1 MSLQALSLK
10 APQNCVS
17 RSPRRG
23 CVGAWFISVRSRGSR
38 PLLLSSGL
46 GAGRS
51 CRCDRI
57 SWMNRLERSNERNE
71 QLSCDVQDR
80 TDTVF
85 YEACIARRY
94 G

>member
-23 CVGAWFISVRSRGSR
+23 CFGVWFISGRSRGLR

-51 CRCDRI
+51 CHCDHI

-71 QLSCDVQDR
+71 QLSSDVQNR

-85 YEACIARRY
+85 YEACIA
-94 G
+94 